1 MRTLYINSV
10 PFSSLDFVPLKKRY
24 IKQAVHRLQAET
36 SATKDKTFFPVSS
49 ETTTR
54 KHSATQQRLHAPLM
68 AESLSNTEENKDSKI
83 SSTTCNGTV
92 LSTKDTLNDDTCS
105 SICVDT
111 ATTDAPVVSLRT
123 SPCMNDVTPK
133 ENLMCTSHVVPTES
147 EVKPENLEGYTKV
160 NMLENVEPGSH
171 VAQMNIDL
179 PVVAGT
185 KRPPTDDLSEPDT
198 KKHKLST
205 DAKETSIME
214 SNPSGDK
221 INVNLTSN
229 TDHVQTMLPVVT
241 TLTITSQQQQQQQQ
255 QQPLP
260 SEPANASTHHQQ
272 QQPLLL
278 EPVVVV
284 STEQQQQQQHL
295 PSEPVNVFTEHQ
307 QSELLLNVSPSKQEL
322 TPTARR
328 LSSSSSSLASPR
340 TTIEGISE
348 FETGEQPASV
358 KRKVCTPFGFV

>member
-1 MRTLYINSV
+1 MLKCENPLYINSV
-10 PFSSLDFVPLKKRY
+10 PFSFLDFVPLKKRY
-24 IKQAVHRLQAET
+24 IKQAMHRLQAET
-36 SATKDKTFFPVSS
+36 SATKDKTFFPASS

-54 KHSATQQRLHAPLM
+54 KHSATQQRLHVPLM
-68 AESLSNTEENKDSKI
+68 AELLSNTEENKDSKI

-133 ENLMCTSHVVPTES
+133 ENLVCTSHVVPPES

-205 DAKETSIME
+205 DDKETTIIE

-229 TDHVQTMLPVVT
+229 TDVRTMLPVVT
-241 TLTITSQQQQQQQQ
+241 TLTIISQQ

-272 QQPLLL
+272 EQPLLL

-284 STEQQQQQQHL
+284 STEQQQPL
-295 PSEPVNVFTEHQ
+295 PSEPVNVSTEQ
-307 QSELLLNVSPSKQEL
+307 QQIELLNVSPSKQEL

-340 TTIEGISE
+340 TSIEGISE